1 MCGLGVL
8 ALGCLGLASDKVAI
22 VIGVNQYSD
31 ASIAPLRFAKADAV
45 EVSSVLTTNGWDV
58 ITITTD
64 ESGSTGS
71 ATASGIQAALKQV
84 AKRGKLDSFIFY
96 FCGHGFSN
104 SKKVGYLALGDTTLS
119 NLESTALAIPSL
131 IDASGTIDATHKSY
145 FFDAC
150 RNVPGRAIG
159 IETKKMDK
167 DLFESFRSLSEETS
181 AAVFLSCKQG
191 ELSYENSELKH
202 GVFTSAVLEG
212 LRGEAAVEGTVT
224 SDSLKSYVSKR
235 VPEIEKAQTPWAFVS
250 GSAPAEYSKGS
261 KSAGKVAKPAVKQG
275 YTLVKFINSMK
286 DELKTE
292 SITVRIDGKRT
303 EVIDESLI
311 YIPVGKHEVEI
322 ELKNNCKLTKR
333 PTDKDVSRSFLE
345 RVVLKF
351 TFQFQPTTELIDLE
365 FRGRIREKQT
375 WTHARAREGASFQPG
390 GFFLERAELLLDG
403 KNAKPRISE

>member
-31 ASIAPLRFAKADAV
+31 TFIPSLRFAKADAV

-84 AKRGKLDSFIFY
+84 AKRGKLDSFLFY

-131 IDASGTIDATHKSY
+131 IDASGTIDATHKSF

-150 RNVPGRAIG
+150 RNVPSRVIG
-159 IETKKMDK
+159 VETKKMDK
-167 DLFESFRSLSEETS
+167 DLFESFKNINAKTS
-181 AAVFLSCKQG
+181 AAVFLSCG
-191 ELSYENSELKH
+191 ENQLSYENDVLKH

-212 LRGEAAVEGTVT
+212 LKGEAAVDGKVT
-224 SDSLKSYVSKR
+224 ANTLMGYISKR
-235 VPEIEKAQTPWAFVS
+235 VPELEKAQTPFTVLA
-250 GSAPAEYSKGS
+250 GSAPAEYSKGN
-261 KSAGKVAKPAVKQG
+261 KTTKAAKPAVKQG
-275 YTLVKFINSMK
+275 FTLVEIVLEEDIYLKQKMRSLKAYIGQQQLEVVDDRYIFVPYGNHELRFRGTWHGIVPPSDGEQRPEIDYGHFELQISRAKFEKSN
-286 DELKTE
+286 DEPLRL
-292 SITVRIDGKRT
+292 SIREYCDLRFRNADGRFFVSDKYVLFDGKPLAGILR
-303 EVIDESLI
+303 
-311 YIPVGKHEVEI
+311 EI
-322 ELKNNCKLTKR
+322 
-333 PTDKDVSRSFLE
+333 
-345 RVVLKF
+345 
-351 TFQFQPTTELIDLE
+351 
-365 FRGRIREKQT
+365 
-375 WTHARAREGASFQPG
+375 
-390 GFFLERAELLLDG
+390 
-403 KNAKPRISE
+403 

>member
-1 MCGLGVL
+1 M
-8 ALGCLGLASDKVAI
+8 ALGCLGLASDKVAV

-131 IDASGTIDATHKSY
+131 IDASGTIDATHKSF

-150 RNVPGRAIG
+150 RNDPSRAIG
-159 IETKKMDK
+159 VETKKMDK

-191 ELSYENSELKH
+191 ELSYENDALKH
-202 GVFTSAVLEG
+202 GVFTFAVLEG

-235 VPEIEKAQTPWAFVS
+235 VPEIDKTQTPWAFVS

-261 KSAGKVAKPAVKQG
+261 KTTKAAKPAVKQG
-275 YTLVKFINSMK
+275 FTLVSIDQEF
-286 DELKTE
+286 LKEHGTSE
-292 SITVRIDGKRT
+292 IRLKIDGKSV
-303 EVIDESLI
+303 EVINLKFF
-311 YIPVGKHEVEI
+311 YVPKGKH
-322 ELKNNCKLTKR
+322 
-333 PTDKDVSRSFLE
+333 
-345 RVVLKF
+345 
-351 TFQFQPTTELIDLE
+351 DLE
-365 FRGRIREKQT
+365 FTFIGKGISPVWNESIKDFDKFRCRLRQVGVGEGETDLIFRIGLTAEFPMDPSSGKVDWSKPKNIKFGGGVGIAGRD
-375 WTHARAREGASFQPG
+375 F
-390 GFFLERAELLLDG
+390 
-403 KNAKPRISE
+403 KPVLSYGI